1 MDGAGAWLE
10 VEGNDDAVVL
20 DRLSGKG
27 CVMGEE
33 EINPVGYPAPAGG
46 ESREDG
52 GAGSRDAE
60 SLVNRTPCDRII
72 SDPGANRIRHHLPE
86 VSQ

>member
-20 DRLSGKG
+20 DQTLRKG

-33 EINPVGYPAPAGG
+33 EINPIG
-46 ESREDG
+46 
-52 GAGSRDAE
+52 
-60 SLVNRTPCDRII
+60 
-72 SDPGANRIRHHLPE
+72 
-86 VSQ
+86 